1 MSNKINGVD
10 SRLGPVTGPQP
21 VTRGRAPGANDT
33 GSTGVRDGVQIT
45 DGARQLASL
54 EKAIA
59 ALPVVDQAR
68 VDAVSREIDEGR
80 YALQPQKIADRLIR
94 MDQEFSAAA
103 RRER

>member
-10 SRLGPVTGPQP
+10 TRLGPVSGPQP
-21 VTRGRAPGANDT
+21 VARTRSLDANEP

-45 DGARQLASL
+45 DGARQLAAL

-59 ALPVVDQAR
+59 AMPVVDQTR
-68 VDAVSREIDEGR
+68 VDAVARDIDDGR
-80 YALQPQKIADRLIR
+80 YAVQPQKIADRLIR
-94 MDQEFSAAA
+94 MDQEFTAAA

>member
-10 SRLGPVTGPQP
+10 SRLGPVSAPQP
-21 VTRGRAPGANDT
+21 AARSRAPGSNDA

-59 ALPVVDQAR
+59 AMPVVDQAR
-68 VDAVSREIDEGR
+68 VDAVSRDIDEGR
-80 YALQPQKIADRLIR
+80 YAVQPQKIADRLIR
-94 MDQEFSAAA
+94 MDQEFAAA
-103 RRER
+103 TRRER

>member
-10 SRLGPVTGPQP
+10 TRLGPVSGAQP
-21 VTRGRAPGANDT
+21 VARTRSPDSNES

-45 DGARQLASL
+45 SGARQLASL

-80 YALQPQKIADRLIR
+80 YDVQPQKIADRLLR

>member
-10 SRLGPVTGPQP
+10 SRLGPVSAPQP
-21 VTRGRAPGANDT
+21 VTRNRASDANDA

-68 VDAVSREIDEGR
+68 VDAVSREVAEGR
-80 YALQPQKIADRLIR
+80 YAVQPQKIADRLIR
-94 MDQEFSAAA
+94 MDQEFAAAA

>member
-1 MSNKINGVD
+1 MSNKVNGVD

-21 VTRGRAPGANDT
+21 VARSRAPE
-33 GSTGVRDGVQIT
+33 GSDPESSGVRDGVQIT

-59 ALPVVDQAR
+59 GLPVVNQAR
-68 VDAVSREIDEGR
+68 VDAVSRDIDEGR
-80 YALQPQKIADRLIR
+80 YAVQPQKIADRLIR